1 MLWFDRIVE
10 NIDFSV
16 VISRN
21 HNVSRSRIWFVF
33 WFAIPFERSV
43 AVKFG
48 CGWCSCFV
56 GFGIKVVQVQ
66 TVRHVYIGS
75 WIILLKLVKD
85 KLGIGCKYRTCYH
98 SIVSWNQK
106 TQYILS
112 KMGPIFMNLYRHYQN
127 YFQITI
133 EILKKQTLFVSW

>member
-1 MLWFDRIVE
+1 MLWFDRIIE

-33 WFAIPFERSV
+33 WFAIPFERGV

-75 WIILLKLVKD
+75 WIVLLKLVKH
-85 KLGIGCKYRTCYH
+85 KLGIWCKYRTCYH

-106 TQYILS
+106 TQYLAKWGQFLWSCIE
-112 KMGPIFMNLYRHYQN
+112 PIKAIFRSQMKC
-127 YFQITI
+127 
-133 EILKKQTLFVSW
+133 LKNIS